1 MSIKAWLPFSEGTDV
16 SKCLRRASSWRWHW
30 KNFGIFRKQY
40 ADTDCISR
48 TILRLSIQLLF
59 LKHWRIVQKGFLTKT
74 AEKDTKHRGSHPKVF
89 CKVDVLKNILRFTG
103 SFFIV
108 IATAQLY
115 STKPELRFKSC
126 SPRVGDSRWWGSLTM
141 VWAAN
146 KAKRRLSVNLT
157 TRTIHHHHHHYHYTK
172 HSNCYNCKYGKNISI
187 VGGWYIKV
195 KEFCVFDCIELL

>member
-30 KNFGIFRKQY
+30 KNFDIFRKQY

-103 SFFIV
+103 SFFLLSLLHNFI
-108 IATAQLY
+108 QLSLNSGSNPVRGVSEIRDGEDLWQWSGLQIRLNVFCR
-115 STKPELRFKSC
+115 ST
-126 SPRVGDSRWWGSLTM
+126 
-141 VWAAN
+141 
-146 KAKRRLSVNLT
+146 
-157 TRTIHHHHHHYHYTK
+157 
-172 HSNCYNCKYGKNISI
+172 
-187 VGGWYIKV
+187 
-195 KEFCVFDCIELL
+195 